1 MSKKR
6 VLVAGTFDI
15 IHPGHIYLFKK
26 AKEMGEVIAVVARD
40 SSVERF
46 KGRPPIIPETQR
58 LEVVSSIKY
67 VDKAVLGYE
76 GGDILKIVEE
86 IKPDIILL
94 GPDQIFKEDEIK
106 KDLEK
111 RGLKI
116 EIKRAEHY
124 IECPLCSTSKIIKRV
139 IELYKDNQLKI
150 SSMRSQ

>member
-1 MSKKR
+1 MKKKR

-26 AKEMGEVIAVVARD
+26 ASELGEVIVVVARD

-46 KGRPPIIPETQR
+46 KGRPPVIPEKQR

-67 VDKAVLGYE
+67 VNKAVLGYE

-94 GPDQIFKEDEIK
+94 GPDQPFKEDDIK

-116 EIKRAEHY
+116 EIKRVEQY
-124 IECPLCSTSKIIKRV
+124 IECSLCSTSKIIKRV
-139 IELYKDNQLKI
+139 IELYKNNQIKI
-150 SSMRSQ
+150 ASPHS